1 MKKRFGLMTL
11 LMAVM
16 LLLTACASGGQVMDG
31 EDMVRSYT
39 QISQEEAKQMME
51 QDGAQII
58 VDVRTQ
64 EEYDSGHI
72 PGAICISN
80 ESIGTEQPE
89 ELPDLDQIILIYCR
103 SGNRSKQAAQKL
115 FDMGYTNVYEFGGII
130 DWTGQ
135 IVTDNTENETQPESP
150 DEPGQTSADSVAD
163 ADANT
168 NTDADTNADADTDT
182 NAGADAAVGEFDFTS
197 EKVLLNS
204 GWEMPIIGTGT
215 WTLSDE
221 EAENSTYYALKSG
234 MRLIDTARYY
244 QNETGVGK
252 GLARA
257 IEEGIVTREE
267 VFITS
272 KIYGGDHDRAVETID
287 TALSDLGLDYIDL
300 MLIHQPGADD
310 AGVYKAM
317 EEAVESGKL
326 HSIGISNYYT
336 KDQVDEVLSFA
347 EITPAVIQNENH
359 IYYQNAELR
368 DYVKQYGIVMESW
381 YPFGGRGHTQESF
394 ENDVILD
401 LAKAHGKTSAQIIL
415 RWHLQDGYIAIP
427 GSSNPDHIAE
437 NYDIFGFELSED
449 EMNRIQGI
457 DKQKRYE
464 PW

>member
-1 MKKRFGLMTL
+1 MTL
-11 LMAVM
+11 LMAVI
-16 LLLTACASGGQVMDG
+16 LLLTACSSGGQVMDG

-51 QDGAQII
+51 QDGTQII
-58 VDVRTQ
+58 VDVRTK

-72 PGAICISN
+72 PGAICIPN

-89 ELPDLDQIILIYCR
+89 ELPDLDQIILVYCR

-115 FDMGYTNVYEFGGII
+115 FDMGYTNIYEFGGII
-130 DWTGQ
+130 DWTGE
-135 IVTDNTENETQPESP
+135 IVTDNSADEKEPGSHDET
-150 DEPGQTSADSVAD
+150 GQTSADAVAD
-163 ADANT
+163 ADT
-168 NTDADTNADADTDT
+168 NTDEDT
-182 NAGADAAVGEFDFTS
+182 NAGAAVGEFDFTS

-204 GWEMPIIGTGT
+204 GWEMPIVGIGT

-347 EITPAVIQNENH
+347 EIMPAVIQNENH

-368 DYVKQYGIVMESW
+368 DYVKQFGIVMESW

-394 ENDVILD
+394 DNDVILD
-401 LAKAHGKTSAQIIL
+401 LAHTYGKTAAQIIL

-437 NYDIFGFELSED
+437 NYDIFDFELSED
-449 EMNRIQGI
+449 EMDRIRGI
-457 DKQKRYE
+457 DEQRRYE
-464 PW
+464 HW